1 MKDHERVSS
10 AAHELVCFVCQGD
23 TFERRTMTL
32 VTSGLANTG
41 FNKSGQLAVCT
52 TCGYVHIFFQ
62 GAPLSWQRVESPET

>member
-1 MKDHERVSS
+1 
-10 AAHELVCFVCQGD
+10 
-23 TFERRTMTL
+23 MTL

-62 GAPLSWQRVESPET
+62 GAPLSWQPVETSET